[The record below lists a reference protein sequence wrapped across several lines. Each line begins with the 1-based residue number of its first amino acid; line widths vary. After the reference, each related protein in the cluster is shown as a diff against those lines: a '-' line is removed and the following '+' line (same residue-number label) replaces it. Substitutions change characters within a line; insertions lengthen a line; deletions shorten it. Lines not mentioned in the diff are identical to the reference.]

1 MMIEHCAICG
11 LAMWAVNTDDEQI
24 CIECAMDLQIDMASR
39 NTYECFMCKKAGFPD
54 TRVYLDGK
62 TEDGKTVYKNE
73 DMSPHQHK
81 QGNGQQQRGS
91 TTIITQATQN
101 DIIIKKLDEIIVL
114 LGEVKNNATSTNQ
127 KLTSEGHV

>member
-1 MMIEHCAICG
+1 
-11 LAMWAVNTDDEQI
+11 
-24 CIECAMDLQIDMASR
+24 
-39 NTYECFMCKKAGFPD
+39 MCKKAGFPD

-81 QGNGQQQRGS
+81 QGNGQQQKGS

-101 DIIIKKLDEIIVL
+101 DIIIKKLDEIISL
-114 LGEVKNNATSTNQ
+114 LGEIMQIITVIVDFFSVIMQLISLFTII
-127 KLTSEGHV
+127 H